1 MAPAGRGVAGWSRSG
16 VPPSFHDAAPLAT
29 ALDPPAGTPLEGPGE
44 GEDGDLDLYGRVF
57 EAIDMRSFSNLW
69 YWIGLAVFWSSIS
82 YYVLGV
88 PWDMV
93 QRARREDGTSAAQDV
108 QDLVRV
114 NVNRLLLI
122 GRVSGLLALWFAAF
136 ALTLLTVLAFWYGI
150 EFAQALF
157 FIAVPGAGVAALSVA
172 RAHRIA
178 EEQAV
183 GDALYR
189 HLLHHRRTVQ
199 VIGMVSI
206 FVTAM
211 FGMYQNLALGVW
223 G

>member
-1 MAPAGRGVAGWSRSG
+1 MDFYA
-16 VPPSFHDAAPLAT
+16 
-29 ALDPPAGTPLEGPGE
+29 
-44 GEDGDLDLYGRVF
+44 RVF
-57 EAIDMRSFSNLW
+57 EVIDMRSFSNLW
-69 YWIGLAVFWSSIS
+69 YWIGLAVFWSSLS

-88 PWDMV
+88 PWDMI
-93 QRARREDGTSAAQDV
+93 QRARRGGEERMAADV

-114 NVNRLLLI
+114 NVNRLLMI

-136 ALTLLTVLAFWYGI
+136 AMTLLAILAFWYGV
-150 EFAQALF
+150 EFAQAVF
-157 FIAVPGAGVAALSVA
+157 FIAAPGAAVGVLAVN

-178 EEQAV
+178 NEQAV
-183 GDALYR
+183 GEVLYR

-199 VIGMVSI
+199 AIGMASI

-211 FGMYQNLALGVW
+211 FGMYQNLAIGAW